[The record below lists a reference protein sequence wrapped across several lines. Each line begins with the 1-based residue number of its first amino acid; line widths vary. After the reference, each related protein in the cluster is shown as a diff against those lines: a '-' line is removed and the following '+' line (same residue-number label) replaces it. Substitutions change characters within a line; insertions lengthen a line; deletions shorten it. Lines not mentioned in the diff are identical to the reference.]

1 MWSLFL
7 LFLIL
12 FYTSVHL
19 EGGSIAQWTAAQGL
33 IPSIPQKNFSG
44 NNYADVAEVNQQ
56 RWFEESGQCLENV
69 DRTQLVL
76 ASGKPVL
83 QKIFHQTCFSLNNGG
98 KQHGQDRTWV

>member
-12 FYTSVHL
+12 LYTSVHL
-19 EGGSIAQWTAAQGL
+19 EGGSIAQWTAVQGL
-33 IPSIPQKNFSG
+33 IPSIPKNNFSG
-44 NNYADVAEVNQQ
+44 KNDADVAEVNQQ

-69 DRTQLVL
+69 DRTHLVL

-83 QKIFHQTCFSLNNGG
+83 QKNISPNLL
-98 KQHGQDRTWV
+98 